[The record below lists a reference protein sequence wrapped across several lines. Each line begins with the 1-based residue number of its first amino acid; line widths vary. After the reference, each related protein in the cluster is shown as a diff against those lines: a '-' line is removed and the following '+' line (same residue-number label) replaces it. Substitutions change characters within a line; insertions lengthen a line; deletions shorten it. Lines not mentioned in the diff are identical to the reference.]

1 MTYTTEGI
9 ALPDKV
15 FSPSLE
21 VDVSAGGSDTLEF
34 RGRDALAYGVTR
46 MIFYSSAPDDTLI
59 DVSIEDQ
66 DKTLFR
72 NQTVRVLNDMAEA
85 SALPSP
91 IIIPKKR
98 NLIVDISNAAGTATT
113 VHVMLQGLTEPQLA
127 VIQAMQR
134 RRYGFIPE
142 CRFIYGDVSTD
153 DGDIF
158 EPMDVTIPPGNWVF
172 NEVFLGVQA
181 DSAANRDDTIV
192 RLRSGDYTVKQPARV
207 PMYRTQFRY
216 GGTEGS
222 HYTVMDFDPFDVEV
236 SNETGNNGVTSHAL
250 IPVVPADVLRSH
262 NDVLRSL
269 ERSV

>member
-1 MTYTTEGI
+1 MTYSTEGI

-15 FSPSLE
+15 YSPSLQ
-21 VDVSAGGSDTLEF
+21 VDVGAGATETLEF
-34 RGRDALAYGVTR
+34 RGRDALAFGVTR
-46 MIFYSSAPDDTLI
+46 IIPYSSDPDNTLI
-59 DVSIEDQ
+59 SVSLEDQ

-72 NQTVRVLNDMAEA
+72 NQTTRVLRDLAEA

-98 NLIVDISNAAGTATT
+98 NLIVSIANAAGTTTT
-113 VHVMLQGLTEPQLA
+113 VHVMLQGLTELA

-134 RRYGFIPE
+134 RQYGFIPE

-158 EPMDVTIPPGNWVF
+158 EPMDVTIPPGSWVF
-172 NEVFLGVQA
+172 NEVFVGTQGDNA
-181 DSAANRDDTIV
+181 TNRDTTIV

-207 PMYRTQFRY
+207 SMYMTQFRY

-222 HYTVMDFDPFDVEV
+222 HYTVMDFDPFDIEV
-236 SNETGNNGVTSHAL
+236 SNESGGTHTTHGL

-269 ERSV
+269 DQSV